1 MERPLQGGFYAV
13 MPTKILF
20 RHAER
25 NAVTERKL
33 LEKVGIISA
42 GNTVRVNAGE
52 MAAAKVGIIFFTPPA
67 PNHFKPYKSLS

>member
-1 MERPLQGGFYAV
+1 

-52 MAAAKVGIIFFTPPA
+52 MVAAKVGIIFFKTYRVPGKPP
-67 PNHFKPYKSLS
+67 K